1 MDKPRVWVLSPEA
14 VRDMAA
20 ALGHHDLLVRGTRA
34 GRFLFQC
41 SCGHVSSSRTFER
54 QATQLAI
61 AHLESA
67 IKRFQASGRP
77 WPKLRDTPLEQTSE
91 SMPASVA

>member
-1 MDKPRVWVLSPEA
+1 
-14 VRDMAA
+14 
-20 ALGHHDLLVRGTRA
+20 
-34 GRFLFQC
+34 
-41 SCGHVSSSRTFER
+41 VSSSRTFER